1 MSMCLILTE
10 KGLLYFPEDRAQ
22 WTPKHIQEQWDQIEE
37 ARIDS
42 GPAPQPAPEMNIEP
56 TPTKKRATKQK
67 SAVGP
72 SREEAVEVEAKPKR
86 GKANEPLTLQHCV
99 TMSAADI
106 EKLDK
111 VKQTEMKN
119 LYSGAFEPLY
129 KWGGKK
135 LKDDDRKDVTVHF
148 SKLHRAP
155 QGSIVYWGLIEERL
169 RALTNQARIN
179 PRYTGTDREIIV
191 LPLKKGPY
199 GSNRAVEFYSTPPD
213 RNQLL
218 KSTTHFFIIGDQHK
232 VECYKN
238 LVESG
243 EVDEANKAKASNFN
257 IIPMFAPNANHLKLL
272 LLLRVLN
279 QDMAGPQ
286 KEATFMMQIL
296 NARIKWKEMNY
307 PKPSTLGR

>member
-1 MSMCLILTE
+1 M
-10 KGLLYFPEDRAQ
+10 
-22 WTPKHIQEQWDQIEE
+22 DQIEE
-37 ARIDS
+37 ACINS
-42 GPAPQPAPEMNIEP
+42 GPAPQPVPEINIEP
-56 TPTKKRATKQK
+56 TPAKKRATKRK

-72 SREEAVEVEAKPKR
+72 SGEEVVEVEAKPKR
-86 GKANEPLTLQHCV
+86 SKADEPLTLQQCV
-99 TMSAADI
+99 TMSVADI

-111 VKQTEMKN
+111 AKQTEMKN

-129 KWGGKK
+129 KWGGEK

-148 SKLHRAP
+148 SKLYRAP
-155 QGSIVYWGLIEERL
+155 QGSIVYRGLIEERL

-179 PRYTGTDREIIV
+179 PRYTGTDREITV
-191 LPLKKGPY
+191 LPLKRGPY

-218 KSTTHFFIIGDQHK
+218 KSTIHFFIIGGQHTM
-232 VECYKN
+232 ECYKN

-243 EVDEANKAKASNFN
+243 EFDEADKAKASSFN
-257 IIPMFAPNANHLKLL
+257 IIPVFVPKADHLKLL
-272 LLLRVLN
+272 LLSRVLN

-296 NARIKWKEMNY
+296 NAKIKWKEMNC
-307 PKPSTLGR
+307 PKPSTLRRQHTLKFLVIFVLPSLISDLHCSG